1 MLIREAVLK
10 EISRKGQVFILYN
23 NITDM
28 ESIVNKYKKLIPE
41 VRICY
46 AHGKMNKDEMQDVI
60 YDFTN
65 GPYMTHCTLDLDEDA
80 GWEGT
85 CDSFKEEVLD
95 KEYIND
101 EACEFTDEQIKA
113 FWDTVK
119 EAHEKEVENLE
130 PFLTSPPKP
139 GTPIGKERKMAINR
153 QNFDSLIDD
162 FVSREVETKRLRRGS
177 NIYFVRY
184 TPTELKGMLKSFLNE
199 IEVKCPNNDPDP
211 ERDIMSQ
218 EKLEKLYSEAIDA
231 MRKYSGRH
239 NDHD

>member
-1 MLIREAVLK
+1 
-10 EISRKGQVFILYN
+10 
-23 NITDM
+23 
-28 ESIVNKYKKLIPE
+28 
-41 VRICY
+41 
-46 AHGKMNKDEMQDVI
+46 
-60 YDFTN
+60 
-65 GPYMTHCTLDLDEDA
+65 
-80 GWEGT
+80 
-85 CDSFKEEVLD
+85 VLD

>member
-1 MLIREAVLK
+1 MGTRNELK
-10 EISRKGQVFILYN
+10 PGDKLYYCAN
-23 NITDM
+23 
-28 ESIVNKYKKLIPE
+28 
-41 VRICY
+41 
-46 AHGKMNKDEMQDVI
+46 GKTYGAPAKCCLFCTHCDSVI

-101 EACEFTDEQIKA
+101 EACEFTDEQIDT

-139 GTPIGKERKMAINR
+139 GTPIGKE
-153 QNFDSLIDD
+153 
-162 FVSREVETKRLRRGS
+162 
-177 NIYFVRY
+177 
-184 TPTELKGMLKSFLNE
+184 
-199 IEVKCPNNDPDP
+199 
-211 ERDIMSQ
+211 
-218 EKLEKLYSEAIDA
+218 
-231 MRKYSGRH
+231 
-239 NDHD
+239 